1 MVSTLT
7 HLRQALAQVQ
17 ALAEAAKA
25 AQAIVAEY
33 DKQRAFLDNT
43 LDQLKKAGVLISAPD
58 GIALAS
64 GDHLQISA
72 KENLIGTS
80 GGNTD
85 LGAMKNVTI
94 AAGKSASVFAQQGV
108 RLISGTEDLVA
119 QAQTGQMLLTA
130 SKDLK
135 VTSVNG
141 QLLAA
146 AGKSLMLSC
155 DGAYIK
161 LEGGNIELGCPGD
174 ITLKCNG
181 HPWEG
186 PASEAPKL
194 PALSSGDLKYTQID
208 DNGHSS

>member
-1 MVSTLT
+1 MESG
-7 HLRQALAQVQ
+7 RRKRALA
-17 ALAEAAKA
+17 A
-25 AQAIVAEY
+25 
-33 DKQRAFLDNT
+33 R
-43 LDQLKKAGVLISAPD
+43 
-58 GIALAS
+58 
-64 GDHLQISA
+64 
-72 KENLIGTS
+72 
-80 GGNTD
+80 
-85 LGAMKNVTI
+85 
-94 AAGKSASVFAQQGV
+94 QGV

-146 AGKSLMLSC
+146 AGKSLMLGC